1 MTEEQILAR
10 INQLRREILVHSVI
24 YYRLNDNIISDEEWS
39 RRAKE
44 LYDLQ
49 NKYPE
54 ISKMGVYAKDFE
66 NFDYSTGCN
75 LPLGDPWALNK
86 AVYLLRIC
94 SGKEF

>member
-54 ISKMGVYAKDFE
+54 IAKKGVYAKDFE
-66 NFDYSTGCN
+66 N
-75 LPLGDPWALNK
+75 L
-86 AVYLLRIC
+86 
-94 SGKEF
+94 

>member
-39 RRAKE
+39 LRAKE

-54 ISKMGVYAKDFE
+54 IAKRGVEIAIEENEKTATDWISNELSKIGVE
-66 NFDYSTGCN
+66 
-75 LPLGDPWALNK
+75 L
-86 AVYLLRIC
+86 
-94 SGKEF
+94 

>member
-54 ISKMGVYAKDFE
+54 IAKMGVYAKDFE
-66 NFDYSTGCN
+66 NF
-75 LPLGDPWALNK
+75 
-86 AVYLLRIC
+86 
-94 SGKEF
+94 F